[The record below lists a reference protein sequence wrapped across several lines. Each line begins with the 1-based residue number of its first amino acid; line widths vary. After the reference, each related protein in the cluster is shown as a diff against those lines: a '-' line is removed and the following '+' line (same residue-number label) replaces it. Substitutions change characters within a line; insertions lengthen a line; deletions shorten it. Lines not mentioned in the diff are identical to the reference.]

1 MTGFSKPTKEALLD
15 IDSVDDAVVQ
25 HSSGADHMA
34 IAGGGR
40 TPGNGPTKI
49 LAFRSDALRNLIRV
63 LQKTLYAAFTE
74 NELPRVSEQVMLI
87 SNSVGRT
94 PQVIHT

>member
-1 MTGFSKPTKEALLD
+1 MSGFSKPTREALLD
-15 IDSVDDAVVQ
+15 IDTIEDALVQ

-40 TPGNGPTKI
+40 TPGSDPTKI

-63 LQKTLYAAFTE
+63 LQKNLYGAFTE
-74 NELPRVSEQVMLI
+74 NELPRVGEQVKC
-87 SNSVGRT
+87 
-94 PQVIHT
+94 

>member
-1 MTGFSKPTKEALLD
+1 MTGFSKPTREALLD
-15 IDSVDDAVVQ
+15 IDAVDDALVQ

-40 TPGNGPTKI
+40 TPGSDPTKI

-63 LQKTLYAAFTE
+63 LQKNLYGAFTE
-74 NELPRVSEQVMLI
+74 NELPRVGEQVKC
-87 SNSVGRT
+87 
-94 PQVIHT
+94 